1 MYSADLIADLEEHA
15 YQLRRDILEMVTAA
29 GSGHP
34 GGSLSCVEILTT
46 LFFHKLRY
54 DPQNPSWEERDRF
67 ILSKGHAAPAL
78 YAVLAESGY
87 FPRED
92 LASLRKLGSY
102 LQGHPDQRLTPGV
115 EVSTGSLGQGFSF
128 AQGMA
133 MAGKMEGAPY
143 RVYAL
148 TSDGEMEEGQIWEA
162 ALFAAHHH
170 LDNLTA
176 FVDVNGIQNDGFTKD
191 ILSTE
196 PVADKWQA
204 FGWHVA
210 EVDGHSIPALL
221 AAVDEASETRGQPSM
236 IVCRTVKGKGVSFM
250 ENNPEFH
257 GKAPN
262 REQLAQALSELERS
276 RSRTPA

>member
-1 MYSADLIADLEEHA
+1 MYSAELIADLKEKA
-15 YQLRRDILEMVTAA
+15 YQLRRDILESITAA

-34 GGSLSCVEILTT
+34 GGSLSCVEILTA

-54 DPQNPSWEERDRF
+54 DPRNPNWQGRDRF

-78 YAVLAESGY
+78 YSALAEAGY

-92 LASLRKLGSY
+92 LLSLRKLGSF

-133 MAGKMEGAPY
+133 MAAKMEGQPF

-148 TSDGEMEEGQIWEA
+148 ISDGEMEEGQIWEA

-170 LDNLTA
+170 LDNLTG
-176 FVDVNGIQNDGFTKD
+176 FVDVNGIQNDGFTKN

-196 PVADKWQA
+196 PVADKWRA

-210 EVDGHSIPALL
+210 EVDGHNLRALL
-221 AAVDEASETRGQPSM
+221 EAIDEAAETRGQPSM
-236 IVCRTVKGKGVSFM
+236 IVCRTTKGKGVSFM
-250 ENNPEFH
+250 ENSPQWH
-257 GKAPN
+257 GNAPN
-262 REQLAQALSELERS
+262 REQLAQALAELEQARS
-276 RSRTPA
+276 PAA